1 MRLDEEVLHLEP
13 EASCISDTGTPHRP
27 RKSYPGD
34 ECRDTVVLI
43 ELHCQ
48 CGRDLTTLDGDIFSP
63 IMVIR
68 FTIPREAVMDE
79 DTIIFIECEE
89 TIGPSTDEDDR
100 ESGLMSK
107 PIYLWKHEN
116 IISSRD
122 LIEIA
127 C

>member
-1 MRLDEEVLHLEP
+1 
-13 EASCISDTGTPHRP
+13 
-27 RKSYPGD
+27 
-34 ECRDTVVLI
+34 
-43 ELHCQ
+43 
-48 CGRDLTTLDGDIFSP
+48 
-63 IMVIR
+63 
-68 FTIPREAVMDE
+68 MDE
-79 DTIIFIECEE
+79 DTVIFIECEE

-100 ESGLMSK
+100 ESGLMGK

>member
-1 MRLDEEVLHLEP
+1 
-13 EASCISDTGTPHRP
+13 
-27 RKSYPGD
+27 
-34 ECRDTVVLI
+34 VLI